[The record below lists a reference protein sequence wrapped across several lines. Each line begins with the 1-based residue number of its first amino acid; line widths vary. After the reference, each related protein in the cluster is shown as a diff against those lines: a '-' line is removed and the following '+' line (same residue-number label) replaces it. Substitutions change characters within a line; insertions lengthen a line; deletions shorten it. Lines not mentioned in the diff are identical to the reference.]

1 MKILLAVDNSEF
13 SKASIEMLIKK
24 IQPENTEVHILHVV
38 ESMKLISP
46 AYGFGTGPVFAEDYT
61 SIIQEWRVQG
71 EAIVSQAAKL
81 LQSAG
86 FKTKTIVRE
95 GDAGR
100 RSWSMR
106 DEWGPDLIIIGS
118 HGRKGLDRFLLGS
131 VSDAVA
137 RHAHCSVWIVR
148 IRKNK

>member
-1 MKILLAVDNSEF
+1 MKILLAVDDSDF
-13 SKASIEMLIKK
+13 SKASIEMLIRE
-24 IQPENTEVHILHVV
+24 IRPENTEVHILHVV

-46 AYGFGTGPVFAEDYT
+46 TYGFGTGPVFAEDYT

-86 FKTKTIVRE
+86 FKTNTIVRE
-95 GDAGR
+95 GDAR
-100 RSWSMR
+100 TSILEYEE
-106 DEWGPDLIIIGS
+106 EWGPDLIIVGS